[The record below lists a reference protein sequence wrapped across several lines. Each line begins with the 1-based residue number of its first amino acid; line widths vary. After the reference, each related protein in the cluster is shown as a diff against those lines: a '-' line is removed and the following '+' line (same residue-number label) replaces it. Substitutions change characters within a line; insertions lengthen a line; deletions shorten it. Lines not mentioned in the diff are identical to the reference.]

1 MVLNNRSFDA
11 CSNSVCSQQGV
22 FITEKYTATT
32 GVKTAML
39 IYGALTCLEDL
50 AIFKFGEQKKKK
62 KKFPTDVMRLINK
75 G

>member
-11 CSNSVCSQQGV
+11 GSNSVCSQQGV

-39 IYGALTCLEDL
+39 IYGALACLEDL

-62 KKFPTDVMRLINK
+62 KKKISNGRYALNK
-75 G
+75 